1 MVAAAGLPLGAARG
15 RVRRVRL
22 DEARFWRQRLSPTGS
37 PHCTP
42 PSLRPWAATAT
53 TPARGPF
60 ACSPWRV
67 RARAPCDHRRC
78 RHRVHLQ
85 QRWQQ
90 RQQQRRWKRRRRGPN
105 GRRGTAFDLGNGDT
119 VHYLNTEPATWSRA
133 AATGSSRFSPR
144 IVYDEW
150 LHYGWRAAPSRGQGV
165 SGAVLQN
172 GIWRRHNT
180 PTTRHNIDELSAK
193 CYASYDNIPSD
204 SIS

>member
-1 MVAAAGLPLGAARG
+1 VISDQEFQPGAGGYVSCRGFWRGCPGWRCEAGHTKWGEKGRNACRRGLPSSVFDMIRDTALTVSWWAPVPHSLICLRACCLVCLVAAAGLPLGAARG

-67 RARAPCDHRRC
+67 RARAPCAHRRC

-85 QRWQQ
+85 
-90 RQQQRRWKRRRRGPN
+90 
-105 GRRGTAFDLGNGDT
+105 A
-119 VHYLNTEPATWSRA
+119 PAVA
-133 AATGSSRFSPR
+133 AAAP
-144 IVYDEW
+144 
-150 LHYGWRAAPSRGQGV
+150 AAAAEAAAAGPQWAARHGV
-165 SGAVLQN
+165 
-172 GIWRRHNT
+172 
-180 PTTRHNIDELSAK
+180 
-193 CYASYDNIPSD
+193 
-204 SIS
+204 